1 MKKEIL
7 KKILEKLTPY
17 REMAWD
23 FLLILEESDEEDK
36 DFIDTLYNQIL
47 QNIKQIKSKDQL
59 QKIWNELKSI
69 KNKELIENRKD
80 QESLDS
86 LEFLID
92 NIE

>member
-7 KKILEKLTPY
+7 KKILERLTPY

-23 FLLILEESDEEDK
+23 FLLILEESNEEDK

-69 KNKELIENRKD
+69 KDKELIENRKD